1 MNTAANIPAIEIDGL
16 HKTFGKN
23 TALSDIKLS
32 VRQGE
37 FVALIGPSGSGK
49 STLLRH
55 TSGLIPGDRG
65 KGGTISILG
74 QNVQSNGRINR
85 NIRSIRASVGFIFQ
99 QFNLVNRLTLLDN
112 VLVGMLNRVPSWRS
126 LPRIY
131 TTTEKRSAM
140 NSLYNVGLHEYAAQ
154 RASTLSGGQQQ
165 RAAIAR
171 AMEQKAKIIL
181 ADEPIASLDPES
193 ARIVMDCLATLN
205 REEGVTIVI
214 SLHQV
219 QFALKYCPRSVALK
233 DGKILYDGP
242 SSELNSEILK
252 GIYGSH
258 DQATMDGTSPL
269 NSLIKKLGDP
279 SQKTEYQPAAVG
291 LAQVRA

>member
-1 MNTAANIPAIEIDGL
+1 MNIPAIEIDGL
-16 HKTFGKN
+16 NKTFGSI
-23 TALSDIKLS
+23 TALSDINLS
-32 VRQGE
+32 VKKGE
-37 FVALIGPSGSGK
+37 FVALIGSSGSGK

-55 TSGLIPGDRG
+55 TSGLISGDKG
-65 KGGTISILG
+65 GGTITILR
-74 QNVQSNGRINR
+74 QNVQRSGRISK

-99 QFNLVNRLTLLDN
+99 QFNLVNRLTLLEN
-112 VLVGMLNRVPSWRS
+112 VLAGMLNRVPAWRS

-131 TTTEKRSAM
+131 TTAEKQSAIR
-140 NSLYNVGLHEYAAQ
+140 SLYTVGLHEYASQ

-171 AMEQKAKIIL
+171 AMEQRAKIIL

-193 ARIVMDCLATLN
+193 ARIVMECLAELN

-219 QFALKYCPRSVALK
+219 QFALQYCPRSVALK

-242 SSELNSEILK
+242 SSHLTPDMLK
-252 GIYGSH
+252 EIYGSQ
-258 DQATMDGTSPL
+258 DQTSIDGTSPL
-269 NSLIKKLGDP
+269 ANLINQLGDN
-279 SQKTEYQPAAVG
+279 SKESLYRPAPVV
-291 LAQVRA
+291 LAQARA

>member
-1 MNTAANIPAIEIDGL
+1 MKSPAIEIRGL
-16 HKTFGKN
+16 HKSFGKT
-23 TALSDIKLS
+23 TALSDIGLTIE
-32 VRQGE
+32 QGE

-55 TSGLIPGDRG
+55 TSGLVAGD
-65 KGGTISILG
+65 KGCGNISILG
-74 QNVQSNGRINR
+74 QTVQSNGRICKE
-85 NIRSIRASVGFIFQ
+85 IRSIRADVGFIFQ
-99 QFNLVNRLTLLDN
+99 QFNLVNRLTLIDN
-112 VLVGMLNRVPSWRS
+112 VLAGMLNRVPVWRS
-126 LPRIY
+126 LPRLFSKA
-131 TTTEKRSAM
+131 EKQSAM
-140 NSLYNVGLHEYAAQ
+140 VSLYNVGLHEYASQ

-171 AMEQKAKIIL
+171 AMEQQAKIIL

-233 DGKILYDGP
+233 DGQILYDGP
-242 SSELNSEILK
+242 SDQLSPEVLK
-252 GIYGSH
+252 EIYGSQ
-258 DQATMDGTSPL
+258 DQTNLDGTSPL
-269 NSLIKKLGDP
+269 TSLKKKLDAHSGGGGYR
-279 SQKTEYQPAAVG
+279 QAPAG
-291 LAQVRA
+291 LAHVRA